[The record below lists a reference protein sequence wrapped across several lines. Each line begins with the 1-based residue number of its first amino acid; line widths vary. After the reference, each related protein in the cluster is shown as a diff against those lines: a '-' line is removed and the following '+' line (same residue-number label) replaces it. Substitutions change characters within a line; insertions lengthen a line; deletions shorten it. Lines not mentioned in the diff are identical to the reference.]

1 MAQTE
6 RSETPP
12 HKIQT
17 PGNHAKEKYNEVDI
31 NGTVG
36 MKLFTHKK

>member
-6 RSETPP
+6 RSETLL
-12 HKIQT
+12 HKIRT
-17 PGNHAKEKYNEVDI
+17 PRNHAKEKYNKVDI
-31 NGTVG
+31 NGTIR